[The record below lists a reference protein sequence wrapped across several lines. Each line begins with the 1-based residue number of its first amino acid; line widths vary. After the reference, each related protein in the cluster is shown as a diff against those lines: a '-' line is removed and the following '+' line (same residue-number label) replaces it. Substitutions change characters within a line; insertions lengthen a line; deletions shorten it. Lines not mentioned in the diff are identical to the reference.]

1 MMIGI
6 ADQCINRWPSILPQF
21 GISPSYLTGKQT
33 PRPTCG
39 GKDRFR
45 FDNKDGRGTYY
56 CNKCGPGDGVQLVMM
71 KTGWPFRQAAE
82 KIREVLPNADEH
94 RPKPTLSE
102 ERRLQAL
109 RDTWKASK
117 LITAQ
122 DDAGRYLAS
131 RGLMGPFSEALRFVP
146 KLKVTGE
153 NVKFLSAMI
162 ALVRAPDGTPHTM
175 HRTYLQNGQKAAI
188 HSQRRR
194 MPGGFPIGSSVELSP
209 PAAEMRSEERRV
221 CTECAGTS
229 ASRGAQSTEKQK

>member
-1 MMIGI
+1 M
-6 ADQCINRWPSILPQF
+6 R
-21 GISPSYLTGKQT
+21 ISDWSSDVCSSDL
-33 PRPTCG
+33 
-39 GKDRFR
+39 DRFR

-82 KIREVLPNADEH
+82 QIREVLPNADEH

-131 RGLMGPFSEALRFVP
+131 RGFV
-146 KLKVTGE
+146 E
-153 NVKFLSAMI
+153 I
-162 ALVRAPDGTPHTM
+162 VRAHVLTPVT
-175 HRTYLQNGQKAAI
+175 K
-188 HSQRRR
+188 
-194 MPGGFPIGSSVELSP
+194 
-209 PAAEMRSEERRV
+209 
-221 CTECAGTS
+221 
-229 ASRGAQSTEKQK
+229 

>member
-33 PRPTCG
+33 PCPTCG

-109 RDTWKASK
+109 RDTWKAS
-117 LITAQ
+117 
-122 DDAGRYLAS
+122 R
-131 RGLMGPFSEALRFVP
+131 SEAHTSELQSLMRISYAVYR
-146 KLKVTGE
+146 LK
-153 NVKFLSAMI
+153 KKI
-162 ALVRAPDGTPHTM
+162 YPH
-175 HRTYLQNGQKAAI
+175 LN
-188 HSQRRR
+188 
-194 MPGGFPIGSSVELSP
+194 
-209 PAAEMRSEERRV
+209 
-221 CTECAGTS
+221 
-229 ASRGAQSTEKQK
+229 

>member
-33 PRPTCG
+33 PCPTCG

-109 RDTWKASK
+109 RDTWKESK

-131 RGLMGPFSEALRFVP
+131 RGLMGPFREPWGA
-146 KLKVTGE
+146 GGWG
-153 NVKFLSAMI
+153 
-162 ALVRAPDGTPHTM
+162 ALVNDENRQAFPSSG
-175 HRTYLQNGQKAAI
+175 RKNQGGA
-188 HSQRRR
+188 SQC
-194 MPGGFPIGSSVELSP
+194 G
-209 PAAEMRSEERRV
+209 
-221 CTECAGTS
+221 
-229 ASRGAQSTEKQK
+229 